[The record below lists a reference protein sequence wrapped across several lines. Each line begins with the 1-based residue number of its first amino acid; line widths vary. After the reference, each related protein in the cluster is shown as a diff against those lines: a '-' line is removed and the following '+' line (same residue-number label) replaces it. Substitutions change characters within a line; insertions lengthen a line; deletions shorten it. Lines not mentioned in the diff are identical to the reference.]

1 MSVIILSDMI
11 SHNKNLEVRLFLYT
25 MDISNRVQ
33 IYFKT
38 ILIFFYK
45 ELLRESW
52 RKLLKSR

>member
-45 ELLRESW
+45 EFLRESW